1 MSKKEKNQTWIV
13 VAGGIAAALHIGK
26 LPPAIPVLQEQ
37 LGVTLVQ
44 AGFMLALV
52 QLGGL
57 LLGMVAG
64 LLADGMGLK
73 RGMVVGLLM
82 LAASSVLGGFAQD
95 AATLLVLRGV
105 EGCGLLLAAMP
116 GPGLIR
122 RLAPPARINASMSL
136 WSMYMPVGMA
146 LGLIFAPLII
156 SAVGWAGCWF
166 VLAVPTLV
174 IALLIWRVLPDDPPR
189 VASSDANQDGWLLR
203 VRQTLAAPGPWL
215 LALTFLVYAA
225 QWSTIIG
232 FLPSVYAQAGVSSY
246 SAGLLTAVASLT
258 NIFGNVGSGRL
269 LHARKNFAATARG
282 ILAIGFAVMALTATI
297 AFAEVDGQGL
307 PAVLRYAAVLV
318 FSAIG
323 GAIPGTLFALA
334 VRLAPSDRT
343 VGTVVGWMQQGS
355 SAGQFFL
362 PPLAGWM
369 AERAGGWHWTWVLT
383 GACALVGMA
392 VAWRIGVLLGK
403 MAKP

>member
-1 MSKKEKNQTWIV
+1 
-13 VAGGIAAALHIGK
+13 
-26 LPPAIPVLQEQ
+26 
-37 LGVTLVQ
+37 
-44 AGFMLALV
+44 
-52 QLGGL
+52 
-57 LLGMVAG
+57 
-64 LLADGMGLK
+64 
-73 RGMVVGLLM
+73 
-82 LAASSVLGGFAQD
+82 
-95 AATLLVLRGV
+95 
-105 EGCGLLLAAMP
+105 
-116 GPGLIR
+116 
-122 RLAPPARINASMSL
+122 
-136 WSMYMPVGMA
+136 MPVGMA
-146 LGLIFAPLII
+146 LGLIFVPLII
-156 SAVGWAGCWF
+156 GAVGWAGCWF

-174 IALLIWRVLPDDPPR
+174 MALSIWRVLPDDPPR
-189 VASSDANQDGWLLR
+189 IAKSADEDGWLSR

-246 SAGLLTAVASLT
+246 TAGLLTAIASLT

-369 AERAGGWHWTWVLT
+369 AQRAGSWHWTWVLT